1 MYPAPNFVEEIQTLN
16 KRRLETR
23 NALESRQAA
32 SKDKITKMKKRG
44 SSKVQPETSKARN
57 SETSSTDGDSAQ
69 LGHGMSRSGSRRA
82 SSGSAGDGAGRR
94 ISSGSVVW
102 TEDNDAPPLPP
113 EE

>member
-16 KRRLETR
+16 KRQLETR

-44 SSKVQPETSKARN
+44 SSKVQPETS
-57 SETSSTDGDSAQ
+57 TDGDSAQ
-69 LGHGMSRSGSRRA
+69 LGYDMCRSGSRRA

-102 TEDNDAPPLPP
+102 TEDNDAPPLPL

>member
-16 KRRLETR
+16 KRPLETR
-23 NALESRQAA
+23 NALESRQAV

-44 SSKVQPETSKARN
+44 SSKVQPETS
-57 SETSSTDGDSAQ
+57 TDGDSAQ
-69 LGHGMSRSGSRRA
+69 LGYDMCRSGSRRA

-102 TEDNDAPPLPP
+102 TEDNDAPPLPL

>member
-16 KRRLETR
+16 KRPLETR
-23 NALESRQAA
+23 NALESRQAV

-44 SSKVQPETSKARN
+44 SSKVQTETSKARN
-57 SETSSTDGDSAQ
+57 SETSSTDGDSAH

-82 SSGSAGDGAGRR
+82 SSGSAGDRAGRR
-94 ISSGSVVW
+94 TSSGSVVW